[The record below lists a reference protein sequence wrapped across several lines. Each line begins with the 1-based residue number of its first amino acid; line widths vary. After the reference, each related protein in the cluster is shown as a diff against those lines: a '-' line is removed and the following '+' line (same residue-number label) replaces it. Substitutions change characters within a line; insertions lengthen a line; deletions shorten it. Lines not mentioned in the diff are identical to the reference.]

1 MLYLIH
7 RKCLS
12 VLRNLNDLVT
22 QSYLGT
28 CVDRAGRRSEHP
40 FAAQPLEL
48 EATITLSWRSS
59 PYLHFVPSLLA
70 IDSISKFKEPV
81 SKIAEQTAHK
91 QHISIISI
99 ISHYLTFADADSII
113 IGLIRYAM
121 SFSNLLL
128 CSKSTTGFWM
138 TQHTICFGLFPGALW
153 RGFCRPQDSSQG
165 LRKRSYFCFGSQS
178 CLSGFNGEINTRSRF
193 IVMAYDLF
201 EFWTVEAP
209 FLL

>member
-28 CVDRAGRRSEHP
+28 CVDRAGRRSENP

-59 PYLHFVPSLLA
+59 PYLHFATSLLA

-91 QHISIISI
+91 QHISI

-128 CSKSTTGFWM
+128 CSESATGFSM
-138 TQHTICFGLFPGALW
+138 TQHTICSGLFPGALW

-178 CLSGFNGEINTRSRF
+178 CLSGFNGEINKKSKF

-201 EFWTVEAP
+201 EFWTVEPP